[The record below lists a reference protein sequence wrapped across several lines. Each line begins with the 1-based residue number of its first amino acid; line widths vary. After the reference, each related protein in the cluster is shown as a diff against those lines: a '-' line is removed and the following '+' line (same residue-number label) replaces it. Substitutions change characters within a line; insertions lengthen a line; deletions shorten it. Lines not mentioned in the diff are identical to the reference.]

1 MNDLKTLALNYHA
14 LPQPG
19 KINVVPSKSMDSIND
34 LSLGYTPGVAEPCME
49 IARDNSLAYKYTA
62 KGNLIAVISNGTA
75 VLGLGN
81 IGAMAA
87 KPVMEGKGNLFKRF
101 ANIDVF
107 DLEINEQ
114 EPDRF
119 VEIVKSL
126 EPTFGGINLEDIKAP
141 ECFEIEE
148 RLMEEMRIPV
158 FHDDQHGTAV
168 IVGAAMTNALAIAE
182 KEIDAVKIVFSGAGS
197 AAIAC
202 ANMLIDL
209 GAKQENVFMF
219 DSVGLLTRQ
228 RLAELNKYKEKFAQE
243 KKQTLAEAMRDA
255 DVFIGVSKGGII
267 SGDELRLMAAQPIVF
282 AMANPVP
289 EISWVDAKAA
299 RADIIMATGRSDFPN
314 QVNNVL
320 CFPFVFRGSLDV
332 RAVKINKQMMLA
344 AVKAIAA
351 LAREPVVQEVV
362 DIYQK
367 NFVFGTEYILPK
379 PFDPRLLTRVASS
392 VAKAAIDSGVA
403 AQPIDDFENYEKYL
417 GDLSKRLAKG
427 EYVGN

>member
-1 MNDLKTLALNYHA
+1 MNDPKTLALNYHA
-14 LPQPG
+14 LPHPG
-19 KINVVPSKSMDSIND
+19 KINVVPSKSMASPND
-34 LSLGYTPGVAEPCME
+34 LSLGYTPGVAEPCLM
-49 IARDNSLAYKYTA
+49 IARDNSLAYKYTT

-101 ANIDVF
+101 ANINVF

-114 EPDRF
+114 EPERF
-119 VEIVKSL
+119 IEIVKSL

-148 RLMEEMRIPV
+148 RLIEEMRIPV

-168 IVGAAMTNALAIAE
+168 IVGAALTNALAIAG
-182 KEIDAVKIVFSGAGS
+182 KEIEGVKIVFSGAGS

-202 ANMLIDL
+202 ANMLVDL
-209 GAKQENVFMF
+209 GAKQEKIFMF

-228 RLAELNKYKEKFAQE
+228 RLMELNKYKGKFAQAQN
-243 KKQTLAEAMRDA
+243 QTLAEAMRDA

-267 SGDELRLMAAQPIVF
+267 SGDELRSMAARPIVF
-282 AMANPVP
+282 AMANPTP
-289 EISWVDAKAA
+289 EISWTDAKEA
-299 RADIIMATGRSDFPN
+299 RDDVIMATGRSDFPN

-320 CFPFVFRGSLDV
+320 CFPFIFRGALDV
-332 RAVKINKQMMLA
+332 RAVKINKQMKLA
-344 AVKAIAA
+344 AVKAIAE
-351 LAREPVVQEVV
+351 LAREPVVQEVI
-362 DIYQK
+362 DIYK
-367 NFVFGTEYILPK
+367 NNFIFGTEYILPK
-379 PFDPRLLTRVASS
+379 PFDPRLLTRVASA

-403 AQPIDDFENYEKYL
+403 SQPINDFENYKNKL
-417 GDLSKRLAKG
+417 DDLSKRLVNSD
-427 EYVGN
+427 YVGN